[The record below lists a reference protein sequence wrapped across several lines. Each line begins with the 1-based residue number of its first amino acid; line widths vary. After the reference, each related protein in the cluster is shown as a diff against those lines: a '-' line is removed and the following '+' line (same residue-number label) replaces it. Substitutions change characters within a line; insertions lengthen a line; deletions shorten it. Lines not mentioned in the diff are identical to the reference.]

1 MDMTRRRE
9 LAGRLLDGY
18 VHGPAAATEATARA
32 LVKATAADAVVLVE
46 GISDQIAVETLA
58 ARRDWDLGAE
68 GVVVLPVG
76 GAHAVTRY
84 LMRFGPAGAGLRL
97 AGLCDLG
104 EEDVFRR
111 GLAARRRRLAANA
124 GRHGAAGLLRLR
136 RGPGGRADPRDRRWP
151 GRGLIDS
158 QGDLGSF
165 RSLQRQPQWRGQPV
179 VAQLR
184 RFLGSG
190 ARRKLRY
197 ARLLAGAVDL
207 DYCRIRSTHCSGA
220 CVQLS
225 GAGRGYPDA
234 ASGKA
239 TSAPRQRHERMLIVG
254 HGRLTRASWRVP
266 TRSG

>member
-18 VHGPAAATEATARA
+18 VHGPAAATDATARA

-68 GVVVLPVG
+68 GVVVLPLG

-111 GLAARRRRLAANA
+111 GLRRAGVGSPQTRADMERLGFYVCVEDLEDELIRAIGA
-124 GRHGAAGLLRLR
+124 GRVEA
-136 RGPGGRADPRDRRWP
+136 
-151 GRGLIDS
+151 LIDS

-207 DYCRIRSTHCSGA
+207 DILPHPLDA
-220 CVQLS
+220 LLQ
-225 GAGRGYPDA
+225 GR
-234 ASGKA
+234 
-239 TSAPRQRHERMLIVG
+239 
-254 HGRLTRASWRVP
+254 
-266 TRSG
+266 